1 MKWKRNKKEKEMT
14 HEAET
19 DEIFEFSERLRIQTF
34 RIRIS
39 YSDASLLSYSVSN
52 SNFTKSN

>member
-1 MKWKRNKKEKEMT
+1 MKWKRNKKEKEMI

-34 RIRIS
+34 EFGFRTPM
-39 YSDASLLSYSVSN
+39 LH
-52 SNFTKSN
+52 F